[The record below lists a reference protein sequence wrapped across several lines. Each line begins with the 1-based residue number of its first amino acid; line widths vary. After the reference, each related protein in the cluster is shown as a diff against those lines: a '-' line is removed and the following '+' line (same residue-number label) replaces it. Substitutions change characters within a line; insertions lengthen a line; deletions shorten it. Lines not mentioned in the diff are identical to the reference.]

1 MPKSPSGDL
10 HWIENQYFMVKV
22 YLNKVKTNKRTST
35 YNFSILF

>member
-22 YLNKVKTNKRTST
+22 YLNKVKTK
-35 YNFSILF
+35 